1 MEATVLEKK
10 DVVETGEVR
19 ISMTKE
25 QFLQWNPDEGFL
37 YEYDNGFAVQATGM
51 KKKER
56 YIIRNIQKAFRKTSA
71 FAEDAYLYEEND
83 VWVTESQKRILDMAF
98 FTDAQIKESLND
110 DVEPIPSFV
119 VELISPGD
127 KSDKIETK
135 IIEYFTAGV
144 QVVWHVHPAL
154 RMIRVF
160 TSVRSAASYFE
171 DDAFSAD
178 PAVPGLEMTVS
189 QLFAL

>member
-1 MEATVLEKK
+1 MEATVLENR

-19 ISMTKE
+19 VPMTKE
-25 QFLQWNPDEGFL
+25 HFLQWNPDEGFL
-37 YEYDNGFAVQATGM
+37 YEYDNGFAVQTTGM
-51 KKKER
+51 KKTER
-56 YIIRNIQKAFRKTSA
+56 YIIRNIQKAFHKTGA

-83 VWVTESQKRILDMAF
+83 VWVTESQKRIPDMAF
-98 FTDAQIKESLND
+98 FTDAQIKESLNE
-110 DVEPIPSFV
+110 DVEPIPLFV
-119 VELISPGD
+119 VELISPSD

-144 QVVWHVHPAL
+144 KVVWHVHPAL

-171 DDAFSAD
+171 DDTFRAD

-189 QLFAL
+189 QLFDL

>member
-37 YEYDNGFAVQATGM
+37 YEYDNGFAVQTTGTR
-51 KKKER
+51 KNER
-56 YIIRNIQKAFRKTSA
+56 YIIRTIQEAFRKTSA
-71 FAEDAYLYEEND
+71 FTEDACLYEQND
-83 VWVTESQKRILDMAF
+83 VWVTESRKRIPDMTF
-98 FTDAQIKESLND
+98 FTDAQIKESLNE
-110 DVEPIPSFV
+110 DVEPIPLFV
-119 VELISPGD
+119 VELISPSD

-135 IIEYFTAGV
+135 IIEYFSAGV
-144 QVVWHVHPAL
+144 KVVWHVHPAL

-160 TSVRSAASYFE
+160 TSVRSATSYFE
-171 DDAFSAD
+171 DDTFSAD
-178 PAVPGLEMTVS
+178 PAVSDLEMTVS

>member
-1 MEATVLEKK
+1 MLEEK

-19 ISMTKE
+19 TLMTKE
-25 QFLQWNPDEGFL
+25 QFLQWNPDEGVL
-37 YEYDNGFAVQATGM
+37 YEYDNGFAVQTTGT
-51 KKKER
+51 KKNER
-56 YIIRNIQKAFRKTSA
+56 YIIRNIQEAFRKTSA
-71 FAEDAYLYEEND
+71 FAEDAYLYEKND
-83 VWVTESQKRILDMAF
+83 VWVTGSQKRIPDMAF
-98 FTDAQIKESLND
+98 FTDAQIKESLNE

-127 KSDKIETK
+127 KSDKTETK

-189 QLFAL
+189 QVFAL